1 MLPKSND
8 PILTSLDSITRRLRS
23 ALLIETG
30 FRWMVPVLFIA
41 GFMVPL
47 FPSTEIYLL
56 LILAVVFAALSSV
69 DEWKQINHSHAASRA
84 DAVLQLPDSLSA
96 YVEYAEQEGRN
107 RFQQAH
113 LAHVLGQFGDGVTW
127 RPAWPVWWK
136 PASILIA
143 PLVSFG
149 LMLLVPLPNTRDV
162 YQAVQPL
169 PRHQSSASPLT
180 MAADFIRQRGRE
192 ELAVSL
198 DQFAKKNVPSKE
210 PDRRRFL
217 SQLKE
222 IQRELNAEEGRIA
235 AQFLGDLLAKSK
247 GVSAQSKTLA
257 DILKRARFD
266 EASEFAKER
275 NIDTPAGK
283 TGSDIENEIIKAL
296 NDDRLK
302 IRPAGAERTQ
312 PHQPSAELSR
322 RLTAIADTFAS
333 PDQKTDLKKL
343 ANAEKAIAMIAKAI
357 SDEIERNI
365 ASQNAKAGNTP
376 PRMSFRI
383 RPEFIPPERT
393 EGVTPLVAPGSGQV
407 ISAAMETQDTG
418 IATVVSE
425 QAYLNRAQRPSAP
438 VPQERVPVDAAA
450 HVRSYFEYLEKA
462 YERP

>member
-1 MLPKSND
+1 MLPKNND

-30 FRWMVPVLFIA
+30 FRWMAPVLFIA

-56 LILAVVFAALSSV
+56 LILAGVFAALSSV
-69 DEWKQINHSHAASRA
+69 DELKQINHSHAASRA

-96 YVEYAEQEGRN
+96 YVEYADQEGQS

-113 LAHVLGQFGDGVTW
+113 LTHVLGQFGDGVAW

-143 PLVSFG
+143 PLFSFG

-162 YQAVQPL
+162 YQAEPPL
-169 PRHQSSASPLT
+169 PRHQSSTNPLT
-180 MAADFIRQRGRE
+180 RAAYFIRQRGRE

-198 DQFAKKNVPSKE
+198 EQFSNKNVPSKE

-257 DILKRARFD
+257 DILKRTHFD
-266 EASEFAKER
+266 EASEFANEK
-275 NIDTPAGK
+275 NIDPPAGK
-283 TGSDIENEIIKAL
+283 TRSNIENEIIKAL

-312 PHQPSAELSR
+312 PHQTSAELSR

-333 PDQKTDLKKL
+333 PDQKADLKKL
-343 ANAEKAIAMIAKAI
+343 EDAEKAIARIAKSI
-357 SDEIERNI
+357 SNEIAKNK

-383 RPEFIPPERT
+383 RPKFIPPERT
-393 EGVTPLVAPGSGQV
+393 EGVTPMVAPGSGQV
-407 ISAAMETQDTG
+407 IFATMETQDTG
-418 IATVVSE
+418 IATIVSG
-425 QAYLNRAQRPSAP
+425 QAYLNKAQLPSAP

-462 YERP
+462 NKRP

>member
-47 FPSTEIYLL
+47 FPSTEIYML

-69 DEWKQINHSHAASRA
+69 VEWKQINHSHAASRA

-96 YVEYAEQEGRN
+96 YVEYAAQEGRS

-113 LAHVLGQFGDGVTW
+113 LAHMLGQFGDGVTW

-149 LMLLVPLPNTRDV
+149 LMVLVPLPNTRDI
-162 YQAVQPL
+162 YQAVPPL

-180 MAADFIRQRGRE
+180 RAADFIRQRGRE

-198 DQFAKKNVPSKE
+198 EQFAKKNVPSKE

-217 SQLKE
+217 SQLKK
-222 IQRELNAEEGRIA
+222 IQRELNAEEGRMA

-266 EASEFAKER
+266 EASEFANER

-302 IRPAGAERTQ
+302 IRAGAERTQ

-333 PDQKTDLKKL
+333 PDQKADLKKL
-343 ANAEKAIAMIAKAI
+343 ADAENTIARIAKTI
-357 SDEIERNI
+357 SDEIARNK

-425 QAYLNRAQRPSAP
+425 QAYLNRAQRPSEP

-462 YERP
+462 NERP